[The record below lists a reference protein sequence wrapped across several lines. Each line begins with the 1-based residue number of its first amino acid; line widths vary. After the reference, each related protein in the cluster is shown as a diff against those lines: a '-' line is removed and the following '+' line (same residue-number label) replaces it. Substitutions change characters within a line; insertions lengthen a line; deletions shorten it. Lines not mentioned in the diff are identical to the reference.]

1 MVDKGQGAKYLE
13 EYVSVRFI
21 IKQSSLPL
29 LVCIIS
35 GLFAGVV
42 LASMEDALSALP
54 GLLVLIPP
62 LLGMRGS
69 IAGAFGSRL
78 GSALHQGIIKPDL
91 RGDENLV
98 HSVIA
103 SLGEGATMAVV
114 IAFLAYAMTLAL
126 GRECIGIV
134 SLATVSLTVWA
145 LSAFI
150 LIGLVMIFAF
160 TIFKHGIDPDNV
172 MGPMVTSAGDVLTVL
187 AFFIAVRIIIGG
199 GVG

>member
-1 MVDKGQGAKYLE
+1 MLGREQAKYLE
-13 EYVSVRFI
+13 EYVSVRFVI
-21 IKQSSLPL
+21 RQSALPL
-29 LVCIIS
+29 LICVIS

-42 LASMEDALSALP
+42 LGSMEDALSALP

-62 LLGMRGS
+62 LLDTRGN
-69 IAGAFGSRL
+69 IAGALGSRL

-103 SLGEGATMAVV
+103 SLGEGAAMAVV
-114 IAFLAYAMTLAL
+114 IAFLAYVTTLAL

-134 SLATVSLTVWA
+134 SLAAVSLTVWA

-150 LIGLVMIFAF
+150 LISLVVVFAF
-160 TIFKHGIDPDNV
+160 TIFKRGIDPDNV
-172 MGPMVTSAGDVLTVL
+172 MGPMVTSLGDVLTVL
-187 AFFIAVRIIIGG
+187 ALFIAVRIVM
-199 GVG
+199 GVV